1 MSCLIGISNPLPILF
16 DTLSLASEF
25 PIRLLSRLV
34 CSEVVTTRGT
44 IINRRSLVYS
54 KALAFVSLFWSWL
67 GIGWGMLIGHCWST
81 HAIVGHLMGKERRL
95 TIMVGCWLYTNRNG
109 AQLKT
114 LVF

>member
-1 MSCLIGISNPLPILF
+1 MDVAHECLIGISDPLPILF

-54 KALAFVSLFWSWL
+54 KALAFFFCFGL
-67 GIGWGMLIGHCWST
+67 G
-81 HAIVGHLMGKERRL
+81 
-95 TIMVGCWLYTNRNG
+95 
-109 AQLKT
+109 
-114 LVF
+114 